1 MLIELLRCVPINTH
15 LLSSASCARLC
26 FKQPAASH
34 SGCTQS
40 GTHTTPASHLGRCGV
55 SGLPLGSRPCGPRR
69 RPYAGKKSISCWVE
83 TEGTWRTSV
92 QKKKG

>member
-34 SGCTQS
+34 SGRTQS
-40 GTHTTPASHLGRCGV
+40 GDTHHACVTPWTVWGERVAPGLTALWTAEEALRWEEEHL
-55 SGLPLGSRPCGPRR
+55 LLG
-69 RPYAGKKSISCWVE
+69 
-83 TEGTWRTSV
+83 
-92 QKKKG
+92 